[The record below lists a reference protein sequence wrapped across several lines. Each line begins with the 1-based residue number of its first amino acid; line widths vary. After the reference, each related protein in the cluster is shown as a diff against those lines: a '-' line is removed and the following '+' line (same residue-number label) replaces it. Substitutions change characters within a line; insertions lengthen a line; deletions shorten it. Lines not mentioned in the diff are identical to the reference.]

1 MSDAAPTTLRDE
13 TTGEQTQPG
22 APGTLFLVSAPS
34 GAGKTTLVRAL
45 TAGDQRIRLSVSHTT
60 RPRRPNEANGVHYHF
75 VTDARFRAMVDED
88 AFLEHAHVFGN
99 LYGTSRGAVLEG
111 LQAGF
116 DVILEIDWQG
126 ARQVRSRMPEA
137 VGIFI
142 LPPSR
147 ASLEERLR
155 GRAEDDEAVIEAR
168 LAKAVEEMSHHAEFD
183 YLVVNDDVEEALADL
198 RAVIR
203 AERLRHAKQALRRQA
218 LLGELL
224 ENDAP
229 TG

>member
-1 MSDAAPTTLRDE
+1 MSDDNQVL
-13 TTGEQTQPG
+13 
-22 APGTLFLVSAPS
+22 APGTLFVVSAPS

-45 TAGDQRIRLSVSHTT
+45 TAGDQRIRLSISHTT
-60 RPRRPNEANGVHYHF
+60 RPRRPAEANGVHYHF
-75 VTDARFRAMVDED
+75 VTDSRFRTMVDED

-99 LYGTSRGAVLEG
+99 DYGTSRASVVEG
-111 LQAGF
+111 LKAGL

-147 ASLEERLR
+147 AALEQRLR
-155 GRAEDDEAVIEAR
+155 GRGQDDEAVIQER
-168 LAKAVEEMSHHAEFD
+168 LAEAMEEMSHHAEFD
-183 YLVVNDDVEEALADL
+183 YLVVNDDVDEALADV
-198 RAVIR
+198 RAIVR
-203 AERLRHAKQALRRQA
+203 SKRVQHASQALRRRS
-218 LLGELL
+218 LLAELL

-229 TG
+229 LS